1 MNDSGHGLT
10 YAGTM
15 SPSAT
20 QLEPARRERKKRQTR
35 DALLQAALTLFEEQG
50 YEHTAVREITD
61 AVDVSERTFF
71 RYFASK
77 EDLVISFIR
86 ERTEV
91 FVRSLAARPAA
102 EEPLTAIRHAFHDSL
117 AGRSALAED
126 ADGDGVRTYLKVV
139 GLIEA
144 TPALLAANLR
154 FLHEHEGDI
163 VQVLADREGVDAATD
178 RRPRLLAALFGAI
191 GFLASRE
198 WRQQDNPGPEAMA
211 ACFDAYADQ
220 LRATLAGHWT

>member
-1 MNDSGHGLT
+1 
-10 YAGTM
+10 M
-15 SPSAT
+15 SSPGVP
-20 QLEPARRERKKRQTR
+20 LETARRERKKAQTR
-35 DALLQAALTLFEEQG
+35 DALLHEALGLFERQG

-91 FVRSLAARPAA
+91 FVGSLAARPAA
-102 EEPLTAIRHAFHDSL
+102 EEPLTAIRQAFHDSL
-117 AGRSALAED
+117 AERSTSPD
-126 ADGDGVRTYLKVV
+126 DGEEVATYLKVV
-139 GLIEA
+139 RLIEA

-154 FLHEHEGDI
+154 FLHDHEDEI
-163 VQVLADREGVDAATD
+163 VGVLAAREGVDPATD
-178 RRPRLLAALFGAI
+178 RRPRLLAAMFGAI

-198 WRQQDNPGPEAMA
+198 WREQDNPGPEAMA

-220 LRATLAGHWT
+220 LTATLAGHWT